1 MEVER
6 DRERQRQ
13 RQRQRETDR
22 GREREREREERD
34 RDRDREKI
42 MKIIFRVFNRRLD
55 VTSNVEGIGF
65 LFWFSYKVLYF
76 DHFRKLRMNLSHL
89 RFTENKRSVIN

>member
-6 DRERQRQ
+6 DRGRDRDRERQT
-13 RQRQRETDR
+13 EA
-22 GREREREREERD
+22 ESEREERD

>member
-6 DRERQRQ
+6 DR
-13 RQRQRETDR
+13 DR
-22 GREREREREERD
+22 GRDRDRERQTEAESEREERD

>member
-13 RQRQRETDR
+13 RQRQRDR
-22 GREREREREERD
+22 QRQREREERD

-65 LFWFSYKVLYF
+65 LFWVSYKVLYF